1 MAACSASEVES
12 ADIEATL
19 AVRPP
24 SFVGGS
30 WRLGSRAPRYCR
42 SASRM
47 HLQKSVQIV
56 HSCMTVQTQE
66 CGGSKAKLTAVL
78 SADDL
83 AGTAVSPGLGHG
95 GR

>member
-1 MAACSASEVES
+1 
-12 ADIEATL
+12 
-19 AVRPP
+19 
-24 SFVGGS
+24 
-30 WRLGSRAPRYCR
+30 
-42 SASRM
+42 M